1 MIALNVFA
9 ESYLSTVLYSWNNIF
24 LLLNTNCITWWT
36 MYISFFVRLF
46 ILTKLLVIP
55 DTNIWFL
62 ILLQNFINVL
72 DKLFWLTNLST
83 NWFNCWIM
91 WGCKIYLKNMTWQ
104 YFVIFCLF
112 RINFLIA
119 LENIRCPKR
128 QI

>member
-24 LLLNTNCITWWT
+24 VLLNTNCITWWT